1 MTCPFC
7 ETTDLVILERND
19 YLYATR
25 DKFPVTELHTLLIPF
40 RHVESYFDLD
50 NTEID
55 AFNKLL
61 LSQKKSLLEQDKNI
75 SGFNVGFNSGEDA
88 GQTVMHC
95 HIHLIPRRHGDM
107 ENPRG
112 GVRGVIPERRDYLND

>member
-19 YLYATR
+19 YLYAIR
-25 DKFPVTELHTLLIPF
+25 DKFPVTALHTLLIPF

>member
-1 MTCPFC
+1 MTCHFC

-19 YLYATR
+19 YLYAIR

-50 NTEID
+50 NAEID
-55 AFNKLL
+55 AFNELL
-61 LSQKKSLLEQDKNI
+61 LSQKKNLLGQDKNI
-75 SGFNVGFNSGEDA
+75 SGLNVGFNSGEDA

-112 GVRGVIPERRDYLND
+112 GVRGVIPERRDYLNA

>member
-1 MTCPFC
+1 MTCHFC
-7 ETTDLVILERND
+7 ETTDLAILERND
-19 YLYATR
+19 YLYAIR

-55 AFNKLL
+55 AFNELL
-61 LSQKKSLLEQDKNI
+61 LSQKKTLLEQDKNI

-112 GVRGVIPERRDYLND
+112 GVRGVIPERRDYLNA

>member
-1 MTCPFC
+1 M
-7 ETTDLVILERND
+7 
-19 YLYATR
+19 
-25 DKFPVTELHTLLIPF
+25 TELHTLLIPF

-50 NTEID
+50 NAEID
-55 AFNKLL
+55 AFNELL
-61 LSQKKSLLEQDKNI
+61 LSQKKNQLEQDKNI

-112 GVRGVIPERRDYLND
+112 GVRGVIPERRDYLNA

>member
-1 MTCPFC
+1 MTCHFC
-7 ETTDLVILERND
+7 ETTDLAILERND
-19 YLYATR
+19 YLYAIR

>member
-61 LSQKKSLLEQDKNI
+61 LSQKKILLEQDKNI

>member
-1 MTCPFC
+1 M
-7 ETTDLVILERND
+7 
-19 YLYATR
+19 
-25 DKFPVTELHTLLIPF
+25 TELHTLLIPF

-50 NTEID
+50 NAEIN
-55 AFNKLL
+55 AFNELL
-61 LSQKKSLLEQDKNI
+61 LSQKKNLLEQDKNI

-112 GVRGVIPERRDYLND
+112 GVRGVIPERIDYLND

>member
-1 MTCPFC
+1 MTCHFC
-7 ETTDLVILERND
+7 ETTDLAILERND
-19 YLYATR
+19 YLYAIR

-55 AFNKLL
+55 AFNELL
-61 LSQKKSLLEQDKNI
+61 LSQKKTLLEQDKNI

-95 HIHLIPRRHGDM
+95 HIHLIPRRHGDL

-112 GVRGVIPERRDYLND
+112 GVRGVIPERRDYLNA

>member
-1 MTCPFC
+1 MTCHFC
-7 ETTDLVILERND
+7 ETTDLAILERND
-19 YLYATR
+19 YLYAIR

-55 AFNKLL
+55 AFNELL
-61 LSQKKSLLEQDKNI
+61 LSQKKTLLEQDKNI

>member
-19 YLYATR
+19 YLYAIR

>member
-1 MTCPFC
+1 MTCHFC

-19 YLYATR
+19 YLYAIR

-61 LSQKKSLLEQDKNI
+61 LSQKKNLLEQDKNI

>member
-1 MTCPFC
+1 MTCHFC
-7 ETTDLVILERND
+7 ETTDLAILERND
-19 YLYATR
+19 YLYAIR

-50 NTEID
+50 NAEID
-55 AFNKLL
+55 AFNELL
-61 LSQKKSLLEQDKNI
+61 LSQKKTLLEQDKNI

-112 GVRGVIPERRDYLND
+112 GVRGVIPERRDYLNA

>member
-7 ETTDLVILERND
+7 ETTDLAILERND
-19 YLYATR
+19 YLYAIR

-50 NTEID
+50 NAEID
-55 AFNKLL
+55 AFNELL
-61 LSQKKSLLEQDKNI
+61 LSQKKNLLGQDKNI